1 MLGSNAGEILM
12 EITLEELD
20 EIRTNERNDAEDIIR
35 DKIIKYA
42 KQGYTVHGI
51 VWMLCDFHLV
61 DGKGRKEKIPNP
73 LKSDSLLGEPIQVVT
88 GNVVPIITTG
98 EEE

>member
-1 MLGSNAGEILM
+1 M

-35 DKIIKYA
+35 EKIIKFA

-51 VWMLCDFHLV
+51 VWMLCDYHLV
-61 DGKGRKEKIPNP
+61 SGKGREEKIPNP
-73 LKSDSLLGEPIQVVT
+73 LKGHGPIQVVT
-88 GNVVPIITTG
+88 GNVVPIIAKG

>member
-1 MLGSNAGEILM
+1 M
-12 EITLEELD
+12 EMTLEELD

-42 KQGYTVHGI
+42 KQGYTIHGI

-88 GNVVPIITTG
+88 GNVVPIITKG